1 MIKFFH
7 SLTKDNRHLFQ
18 LSAGFFLLVLSFT
31 TSFAQSRAAETNTI
45 AGNEEIHG
53 TVKFPPGDTSGT
65 SATVILRSLSPPEV
79 KCMTD
84 PDGEF
89 RFTHLRPDTYTIIV
103 DGGDAYE
110 KATETVS
117 VGFSGSVPAQGN
129 PFSYS
134 TPAVYEVR
142 IYVQPKGLSSAAGK
156 APGAPIRGVA
166 KKHFHQALEDQR
178 AGKHSR
184 AIESLKM
191 VIVEAPNFTPAYVEL
206 GKEYLKIGE
215 GQLAIDTFEKALKID
230 PNSPVL
236 RLNYGIALLNQKQLP
251 AAETE
256 LRLSIENG
264 KEYSVVA
271 NYYLGLA
278 LLAEHK
284 FDEARTIFEDVV
296 KKGGDRLPLAHKYLG
311 GIYLQEKQYRRAAD
325 ELNTYLKLE
334 PKAADAQKIRE
345 TISESRSKS

>member
-7 SLTKDNRHLFQ
+7 NFVQDNRRLFQ
-18 LSAGFFLLVLSFT
+18 TSAGFLLFILSFS
-31 TSFAQSRAAETNTI
+31 TSFAQSRAAETNTV

-53 TVKFPPGDTSGT
+53 TVKFPPGDTSGV
-65 SATVILRSLSPPEV
+65 SATVILRSLSSPEIKGV
-79 KCMTD
+79 TNS
-84 PDGEF
+84 DGEF

-103 DGGDAYE
+103 DAGDAYE

-142 IYVQPKGLSSAAGK
+142 IYVQPKGLSRAAGEV
-156 APGAPIRGVA
+156 PGAPIRGAA
-166 KKHFHQALEDQR
+166 KKRFHQALEDQR

-191 VIVEAPNFTPAYVEL
+191 VIVEATNFTPAYVEL
-206 GKEYLKIGE
+206 GKEYLRIGE

-236 RLNYGIALLNQKQLP
+236 RLNYGIALLNQKQFP

-256 LRLSIENG
+256 MRLSIEKG
-264 KEYSVVA
+264 KEYSLVA

-334 PKAADAQKIRE
+334 PKAADAEKIRE